1 MESSLCLRWG
11 GSRGIRGVIYVRS
24 DSYNGG
30 DYYDFEIPLGF
41 HPFYLRCSSTGIL
54 TLSIEKVRSKFAI
67 VASDLMTKQ
76 SKRRNF

>member
-1 MESSLCLRWG
+1 MLKVGG
-11 GSRGIRGVIYVRS
+11 GSRGIRGVIYVWAET
-24 DSYNGG
+24 YNGG
-30 DYYDFEIPLGF
+30 DSFAFEIHFLYQ
-41 HPFYLRCSSTGIL
+41 PFYLICSSTGIL